1 MFKRKKDP
9 LRTAIQALYRIRT
22 LRQKID
28 VLVNRLRDRREMLF
42 QKLMEYEARGDK
54 YLAKA
59 YAAEI
64 SNLDKL
70 TARLDA
76 VLLLLDK
83 IDLAMQF
90 AIHMRDFREI
100 SGEILDVVKK
110 ISSLP
115 EISGIPELNFEMI
128 QLEGAVRDLASSE
141 YVPDLQVSY
150 TASFDSEARK
160 VLEEAKE
167 IAKKKLELEA

>member
-1 MFKRKKDP
+1 MFKRRKDP
-9 LRTAIQALYRIRT
+9 LRTAIQALYRVRV

-42 QKLMEYEARGDK
+42 QKLMEYEAKGEK

-90 AIHMRDFREI
+90 AIHMREFNEI
-100 SGEILDVVKK
+100 SGEVLELVKK

-115 EISGIPELNFEMI
+115 EISGIPELNFEMVQLESAVRELASTSYAPEI
-128 QLEGAVRDLASSE
+128 QL
-141 YVPDLQVSY
+141 SY
-150 TASFDSEARK
+150 SAPFDSEARK
-160 VLEEAKE
+160 VLEEARE
-167 IAKKKLELEA
+167 IAKRKLELEA